1 MTEEMYKD
9 YEDRLKQLCT
19 RFFLPEF
26 KEFACEVLLN
36 KYKPTNIVSLVQYDE
51 NIDRA
56 YFLLSPNIVFP
67 KAYEIHTCSKKLR
80 VILTK
85 ASPLHICLMR
95 RQSWQN
101 PL

>member
-1 MTEEMYKD
+1 MRKSFPNDIAKVRIIWRTA
-9 YEDRLKQLCT
+9 R
-19 RFFLPEF
+19 
-26 KEFACEVLLN
+26 
-36 KYKPTNIVSLVQYDE
+36 
-51 NIDRA
+51 DRA

-80 VILTK
+80 MILTK